1 MKNGSERAIEPC
13 ARAQSC
19 LWPGHRA
26 AGAPKGPA
34 GGAQLSLEQEELS
47 RSRVESPSAKIP
59 SSTANTRPAFI
70 CHLQIYPKVF
80 QELSPLC
87 LFASTSSRDIV
98 PRFVFT
104 VTPFCFRWR
113 ITQSRAFPC
122 CMGPG
127 LCLTSF
133 APPWRES
140 VSSDE
145 PFLVQCHHFFPG
157 FSWRK

>member
-1 MKNGSERAIEPC
+1 MCPCSELPV
-13 ARAQSC
+13 ARAQ
-19 LWPGHRA
+19 G
-26 AGAPKGPA
+26 
-34 GGAQLSLEQEELS
+34 S
-47 RSRVESPSAKIP
+47 RSPKRSCWRSPALPGARRARQEQGGEPICKIP